1 METFSIVA
9 QILTLIG
16 SLGFFL
22 YGMKLMS
29 ESLQKVA
36 GSKMRN
42 ILAAM
47 TSNRLKGVFTGFLV
61 TTVIQSS
68 SATTVMLVSFVN
80 AGLLSLIQS
89 IGVIM
94 GANIGT
100 TVTAWII
107 SILGFKVKMNL
118 IALPLVG
125 ISFPLLFS
133 KISRKK
139 AWGELIIG
147 FSILFIG
154 LDFLKDAIPNVA
166 DSPQIFQFLEQYTD
180 LGYLSVILFVGLGTI
195 LTVVIQSS
203 SATMALTLVM
213 CNSGWIPFEMAAAMV
228 LGENIGTTITAN
240 MAAMVAN
247 TSAKRAARAHLL
259 FNLFGVIWMLIIFY
273 PFLNLIDW
281 FIQDTE
287 GVSSIMANKPT
298 VAAIAAIPIALASFH
313 TAFNII
319 NTFGM
324 LWFARTIAKVATYL
338 VKSKED
344 DDEQFR
350 LQYIRVGLLSTS
362 ELSIVQAR
370 KEIAFLAKRTS
381 KMFELIPKLLVEK
394 NEKKYNKLLKKAKN
408 YEDIIDRM
416 EVEIANYLTKIS
428 ESKISRRGTMQ
439 IRAMLKIIDDIE
451 SIGDVCYNMIMTIK
465 SKNEQ
470 KLYFTQDLRDN
481 LDEMFLLTKEAL
493 LNMEGNL
500 NLEYK
505 DVLLS
510 KASDIEAKINEL
522 RDNLRVQH
530 VEDIKQEK
538 YSYKKGTFYSSL
550 FSNCEKVGD
559 HVINVSEAIVEN
571 QP

>member
-1 METFSIVA
+1 METLSIVG
-9 QILTLIG
+9 QVLTLVG

-36 GSKMRN
+36 GTKMRH

-47 TSNRLKGVFTGFLV
+47 TSNRVKGVLTGFLV

-94 GANIGT
+94 GANVGT

-107 SILGFKVKMNL
+107 SILGFKVKMNI

-125 ISFPLLFS
+125 IAFPLLFS
-133 KISRKK
+133 TVSKRKN
-139 AWGELIIG
+139 WGELIIG
-147 FSILFIG
+147 FAILFLG
-154 LDFLKDAIPNVA
+154 LDFLKDAVPNVN
-166 DSPQIFQFLEQYTD
+166 DQPGLFQFLEHYTD
-180 LGYLSVILFVGLGTI
+180 MGYVSVLLFLGIGTL

-240 MAAMVAN
+240 IAAMVAN

-259 FNLFGVIWMLIIFY
+259 FNLFGVCWMLVLFF
-273 PFLNLIDW
+273 PFLKLVDG

-287 GVSSIMANKPT
+287 GVSPYLT
-298 VAAIAAIPIALASFH
+298 VAAIPTALATFH
-313 TAFNII
+313 TAFNLI
-319 NTFGM
+319 NTFVM
-324 LWFARTIAKVATYL
+324 LWFARFIAKVATIL
-338 VKSKED
+338 VPSKEED
-344 DDEQFR
+344 DDQFR

-370 KEIAFLAKRTS
+370 KEIAFLSKRVN
-381 KMFELIPKLLVEK
+381 KMFDLVPKMLTET

-439 IRAMLKIIDDIE
+439 IRAMLKIIDDME
-451 SIGDVCYNMIMTIK
+451 SVGDVCYNMVMMIK
-465 SKNEQ
+465 GKNE
-470 KLYFTQDLRDN
+470 KKIYFTPELREK
-481 LDEMFLLTKEAL
+481 LDKMFLLVQESL
-493 LNMEGNL
+493 ENMQDNLNMEYKEVKL
-500 NLEYK
+500 N
-505 DVLLS
+505 
-510 KASDIEAKINEL
+510 KASDIEAKINDL
-522 RDNLRVQH
+522 RDDLRRLH
-530 VEDIKQEK
+530 VEEVKSEK
-538 YSYKKGTFYSSL
+538 YSYQTGSIYSSL
-550 FSNCEKVGD
+550 FTNCEKVGD
-559 HVINVSEAIVEN
+559 HVINVTEAIVEN

>member
-1 METFSIVA
+1 METLSIVG
-9 QILTLIG
+9 QVLTLVG

-47 TSNRLKGVFTGFLV
+47 TSNRVKGVLTGFLV

-94 GANIGT
+94 GANVGT

-107 SILGFKVKMNL
+107 SLLGFKVKMNI

-125 ISFPLLFS
+125 IAFPLLFS
-133 KISRKK
+133 KISKRKS
-139 AWGELIIG
+139 WGELVIG
-147 FSILFIG
+147 FAILFLG
-154 LDFLKDAIPNVA
+154 LDFLKDAVPNVN
-166 DSPQIFQFLEQYTD
+166 DSPQIFQFLERFTD
-180 LGYLSVILFVGLGTI
+180 LGYISVLIFVGIGTL

-240 MAAMVAN
+240 IAAMVAN

-259 FNLFGVIWMLIIFY
+259 FNLFGVIWMLIAFF
-273 PFLNLIDW
+273 PFLDIIND
-281 FIQDTE
+281 FVTKTE
-287 GVSSIMANKPT
+287 GISPYT
-298 VAAIAAIPIALASFH
+298 QVAAIPVALATFH
-313 TAFNII
+313 TVFNLL
-319 NTFGM
+319 NTFIM
-324 LWFARTIAKVATYL
+324 IWFARFIAKTATML
-338 VKSKED
+338 VPSREDED
-344 DDEQFR
+344 DQFR

-370 KEIAFLAKRTS
+370 KEIAFLGKRVN
-381 KMFELIPKLLVEK
+381 KMFDLIPKLLVEK
-394 NEKKYNKLLKKAKN
+394 NDKKYNKLLKKAKN

-428 ESKISRRGTMQ
+428 ESKISRRGAMQ
-439 IRAMLKIIDDIE
+439 IRAMLKIIDDME
-451 SIGDVCYNMIMTIK
+451 SIGDVCYNMVMMIK
-465 SKNEQ
+465 GKNEK
-470 KLYFTQDLRDN
+470 KLYFTQELRDN
-481 LDEMFLLTKEAL
+481 LDKMFILVRESLENMHEN
-493 LNMEGNL
+493 LNMEYKEVKL
-500 NLEYK
+500 N
-505 DVLLS
+505 
-510 KASDIEAKINEL
+510 KASDLEAKINDL
-522 RDNLRVQH
+522 RNDLRKLH
-530 VEDIKQEK
+530 VEQVKQEK
-538 YSYKKGTFYSSL
+538 YSYQTGSIYSSI
-550 FSNCEKVGD
+550 FTNCEKVGD